1 MIADFEDFC
10 TWMYV
15 VISDAFVSIAPRLA
29 RPGPAPDC
37 SDAELLTMAVVGEC
51 MGWDQE
57 TVLISQW
64 RQHRDLFPV
73 QPDRTRFNRR
83 RRALGQAAN
92 LLRCAVLGLLDLAQ
106 DRQCAIDSLPIPVV
120 QFYWAPH
127 ASAEWRCQEAA
138 FGRCCSKK
146 QTIFGYK
153 LHLLV
158 TLGGVIR
165 DFELAP
171 ANLTDLT
178 VGVELLAE
186 QRHLEVWGDKAY
198 ISAPVAA
205 ELARTRD
212 VHLHTLPRTNQK
224 KTPQPTAAVRR
235 AFNGA
240 REIVETVNSQLTGQL
255 HVEINHAHTGFG
267 LKARLYTKLAA
278 HTLCVYLNRL
288 LDRPAWLAI
297 KSLAFPI

>member
-15 VISDAFVSIAPRLA
+15 VISDAFVPIAPRLE
-29 RPGPAPDC
+29 RPGPVPDC
-37 SDAELLTMAVVGEC
+37 SDAELLTMAIVGEC

-83 RRALGQAAN
+83 RRALSQALN
-92 LLRCAVLGLLDLAQ
+92 VLRCAILAVFDLAQ
-106 DRQCAIDSLPIPVV
+106 DRRCAIDSLPVPVV
-120 QFYWAPH
+120 QFYHVPR
-127 ASAEWRCQEAA
+127 ASTEWRSHAA
-138 FGRCCSKK
+138 TFGRCCAKK

-171 ANLTDLT
+171 ANLPDLT

-186 QRHLEVWGDKAY
+186 HRHLEVWGDKAY

-212 VHLHTLPRTNQK
+212 VHLHTLPRANQVH
-224 KTPQPTAAVRR
+224 QVAAIVRQR
-235 AFNGA
+235 FNGA
-240 REIVETVNSQLTGQL
+240 REIIESVNQQLTAQL
-255 HVEINHAHTGFG
+255 HVETNHAHTCFG
-267 LKARLYTKLAA
+267 LTARLYTKLAA

-288 LDRPAWLAI
+288 IGSPAWLPI
-297 KSLAFPI
+297 KLLAFPI

>member
-1 MIADFEDFC
+1 MIADFEEFC

-29 RPGPAPDC
+29 RPGPEPAC

-64 RQHRDLFPV
+64 RRHRDLFPV

-83 RRALGQAAN
+83 RRALGQACN
-92 LLRCAVLGLLDLAQ
+92 LLRCAVLALLDIAA
-106 DRQCAIDSLPIPVV
+106 DRRCAIDSLPIPVV
-120 QFYWAPH
+120 QFYWAPQ
-127 ASAEWRCQEAA
+127 ASSDWRLHDAA

-171 ANLTDLT
+171 ANLPDLT
-178 VGVELLAE
+178 VGTELLAE
-186 QRHLEVWGDKAY
+186 HAHLEVWGDNAY
-198 ISAPVAA
+198 ISAPAAA
-205 ELARTRD
+205 ELAQTRD
-212 VHLHTLPRTNQK
+212 VHLYTLPRANQK
-224 KTPQPTAAVRR
+224 QTPQPTATVRR

-240 REIVETVNSQLTGQL
+240 REIIETVNGQLTRQL
-255 HVEINHAHTGFG
+255 HVEIHHAHTGFG
-267 LKARLYTKLAA
+267 LIARLYTKITA

-288 LDRPAWLAI
+288 LGHPAWLPI
-297 KSLAFPI
+297 KALAFPI

>member
-1 MIADFEDFC
+1 
-10 TWMYV
+10 MYV

-29 RPGPAPDC
+29 RPGPEPAC

-64 RQHRDLFPV
+64 RRHRDLFPV

-83 RRALGQAAN
+83 RRALSQALN
-92 LLRCAVLGLLDLAQ
+92 LLRCAVLALLDIAQ
-106 DRQCAIDSLPIPVV
+106 DRRCAVDSLPIPVV

-127 ASAEWRCQEAA
+127 AGSDWRTHDAA

-171 ANLTDLT
+171 ANLRDLT
-178 VGVELLAE
+178 VGTELLAE
-186 QRHLEVWGDKAY
+186 HRGLEVWGDKAY

-205 ELARTRD
+205 ELAKTRD
-212 VHLHTLPRTNQK
+212 IHLYTVPRANQK
-224 KTPQPTAAVRR
+224 APQPGAAVRR

-240 REIVETVNSQLTGQL
+240 RAIIETVNGQLTGQL
-255 HVEINHAHTGFG
+255 HVQVNHAHTSFG
-267 LKARLYTKLAA
+267 LQARLYTKLAA

-288 LDRPAWLAI
+288 LGNPAWLPI
-297 KSLAFPI
+297 KGLAFPI

>member
-1 MIADFEDFC
+1 MIADFDDFC

-15 VISDAFVSIAPRLA
+15 IVSDAFAPIAPRLA

-37 SDAELLTMAVVGEC
+37 SDAELLTMALVGEC

-57 TVLISQW
+57 TVLMSQW
-64 RQHRDLFPV
+64 RQHRDLFPC

-83 RRALGQAAN
+83 RRALGQAMN
-92 LLRCAVLGLLDLAQ
+92 LLRRAILAVLDIAQ
-106 DRQCAIDSLPIPVV
+106 DRRCAIDSLPVPVV
-120 QFYWAPH
+120 QFYRVPH
-127 ASAEWRCQEAA
+127 ASSEWRSHAA
-138 FGRCCSKK
+138 TFGRCCAKK

-171 ANLTDLT
+171 ANLPDLT

-186 QRHLEVWGDKAY
+186 HSHLEVWGDKAY
-198 ISAPVAA
+198 ISAPIAA

-212 VHLHTLPRTNQK
+212 VQLHTLPRSNQSRRG
-224 KTPQPTAAVRR
+224 QVAPTVRKR
-235 AFNGA
+235 FNGA
-240 REIVETVNSQLTGQL
+240 REIIETVNQQLTAQL
-255 HVEINHAHTGFG
+255 HVETNHAHTCFG
-267 LKARLYTKLAA
+267 LTARLYTKLTA
-278 HTLCVYLNRL
+278 HTICLYLNRL
-288 LDRPAWLAI
+288 LGKSAWLPI
-297 KSLAFPI
+297 KSLVFPI

>member
-15 VISDAFVSIAPRLA
+15 VISDAFVDIAPRLA
-29 RPGPAPDC
+29 RPGPAPAC
-37 SDAELLTMAVVGEC
+37 SDAEVLTMAVVGEC

-57 TVLISQW
+57 TMLISQW

-83 RRALGQAAN
+83 RRALGQALN
-92 LLRCAVLGLLDLAQ
+92 LLRRAVLALVDIAA
-106 DRQCAIDSLPIPVV
+106 DRRCAIDSLPIPVV
-120 QFYWAPH
+120 QFYWAPQ
-127 ASAEWRCQEAA
+127 ASSDWRLHDAA

-171 ANLTDLT
+171 ANLPDLT
-178 VGVELLAE
+178 VGTELLAE

-198 ISAPVAA
+198 ISASAVA
-205 ELARTRD
+205 ELAQTRD
-212 VHLHTLPRTNQK
+212 IHLHTLPRTNQK
-224 KTPQPTAAVRR
+224 TPQPPTAVRR

-240 REIVETVNSQLTGQL
+240 REIIETVNSQLTGQL
-255 HVEINHAHTGFG
+255 HVEVNHAHTCFG
-267 LKARLYTKLAA
+267 LIARLYTKLTA

-288 LDRPAWLAI
+288 LGSPRWLSI
-297 KSLAFPI
+297 KPLAFPI